1 MKYYETNF
9 EEYIYSVEKQNIH
22 KELVPIVE
30 QFPNE
35 IEQFDNMIVYG
46 PSGVGKYSQV
56 LHLLKK

>member
-22 KELVPIVE
+22 KELIPLIKR
-30 QFPNE
+30 FPE
-35 IEQFDNMIVYG
+35 KIENFDNMIVYG

-56 LHLLKK
+56 LHF